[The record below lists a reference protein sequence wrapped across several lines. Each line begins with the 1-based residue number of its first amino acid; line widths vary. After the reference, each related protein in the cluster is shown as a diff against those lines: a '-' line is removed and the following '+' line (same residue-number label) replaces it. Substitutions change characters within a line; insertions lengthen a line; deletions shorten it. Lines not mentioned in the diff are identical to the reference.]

1 MLNVTVIGAG
11 YVGLV
16 TGACLAEL
24 GHVVVVIDRD
34 REKIAGLKAGI
45 VPIFE
50 PGLDALVSANVRRGQ
65 LSFETSLDQ
74 ALQLASDAIFICV
87 GTPTEENGGG
97 ASLAYVYAAA
107 EEIGEA
113 LSRLPAVPDRFS
125 VVVTKSTVPVGTSR
139 KLVDILAAH
148 APSGRYAVAS
158 NPEFLREGNAIAD
171 FMAPDRIVI
180 GSPSERARQVLEDI
194 YLPLTRKGHRLVATS
209 AIETSE
215 LIKYAANAFLATK
228 VTFINELA
236 RLCEATGADIE
247 ELAVGVGLDDR
258 IGTKFLT
265 AGPGF
270 GGSCF
275 PKDLQALIK
284 TANDF
289 GSPVEVVETV
299 IRANDRHKQ
308 LMVRKIRTALGGSL
322 SGRRLGVLGLAFK
335 ANTDDMRNAP
345 ALTIVAQF
353 LAEGAEVHAYDPAA
367 SGQARQLLPELK
379 VADSIEAAVAGAE
392 AVVILTEWDA
402 FRQIAWQKL
411 MKTMRRPLVVDL
423 RNIFEPRDMAQLGI
437 EYLPIG
443 RQGGALSLEVA
454 AE

>member
-1 MLNVTVIGAG
+1 MLNVTVVGAG

-24 GHVVVVIDRD
+24 GHQVTVMDRD
-34 REKIAGLKAGI
+34 REKIEGLKVGI
-45 VPIFE
+45 IPIYE
-50 PGLDALVSANVRRGQ
+50 PGLDALVGANVRRGQ
-65 LSFETSLDQ
+65 LAFTTELDQ
-74 ALQLASDAIFICV
+74 ALALGSDVVFICV

-97 ASLAYVYAAA
+97 GASLTFVHQAV
-107 EEIGEA
+107 EEVARA
-113 LSRLPAVPDRFS
+113 LHRLPPGRFS

-139 KLVDILAAH
+139 KLQAALASL
-148 APSGRYAVAS
+148 APQGRYAVAS
-158 NPEFLREGNAIAD
+158 NPEFLREGNAIED
-171 FMAPDRIVI
+171 FMEPDRIVV
-180 GSPSERARQVLEDI
+180 GSASERARQVLEEL
-194 YLPLTRKGHRLVATS
+194 YLPLTRKGRPLVATS
-209 AIETSE
+209 TIETAE

-236 RLCEATGADIE
+236 RLCEATGADIQ

-289 GSPVEVVETV
+289 GSPVEIVETV

-322 SGRRLGVLGLAFK
+322 SGQRLGVLGLAFK

-345 ALTIVAQF
+345 ALTIVAQL
-353 LAEGAEVHAYDPAA
+353 LAEGADVHAHDPAA
-367 SGQARQLLPELK
+367 ATQARQLLPQLK
-379 VADSIEAAVAGAE
+379 LADSIEEAVSGSD
-392 AVVILTEWDA
+392 AVVILTEWEA
-402 FRQIAWQKL
+402 FRRIAWQRL

-443 RQGGALSLEVA
+443 RQAGSVALDAA